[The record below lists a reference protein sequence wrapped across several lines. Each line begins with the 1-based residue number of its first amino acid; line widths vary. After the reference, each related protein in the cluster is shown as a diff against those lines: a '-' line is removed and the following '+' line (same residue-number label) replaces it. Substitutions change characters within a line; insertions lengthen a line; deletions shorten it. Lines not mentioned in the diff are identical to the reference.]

1 MGYWIFMTCICLLVP
16 GILIAIGS
24 VSRNKAPKDIN
35 PIYGYRTA
43 MSMKNKDTWEF
54 ANKYFGRLA
63 WKWGTIMLIASFL
76 PMLALFFAS
85 EEVVSIV
92 GSVLVTLQLIPLLG
106 TIPIVERALKKEFD
120 KDGIRRSADKKG
132 TA

>member
-43 MSMKNKDTWEF
+43 MSMKSKDTWEF